1 VEFVKVRV
9 DLESSRGFR
18 KFICISNLSPCIA
31 EEAISSKP
39 AVIKMKGLLA
49 TCGFQPGD
57 LYKCYGELSSDI
69 HGGSWSG
76 PSILINKSAMSD
88 KNACLIEALARA
100 TNLIPDIVNEIK

>member
-1 VEFVKVRV
+1 
-9 DLESSRGFR
+9 
-18 KFICISNLSPCIA
+18 
-31 EEAISSKP
+31 
-39 AVIKMKGLLA
+39 MKGLLA

-88 KNACLIEALARA
+88 KNACLLEALARA
-100 TNLIPDIVNEIK
+100 TNLIPDIVIINVVGLNNLINELDNKGTKS